1 MAVMW
6 AELACLEHSPSPLE
20 TPTHPEG
27 VLAHVAG
34 WLAPPK
40 CPTAGPDATD
50 EALMAAFCAGH
61 EGAFETLFGRHA
73 EPIRRL
79 ALRLTGDRALAI
91 DLTQTTFLSVVR
103 GRGRFRPGSL
113 FKPWLYAI
121 AMNALRDHR
130 RRARR
135 EVLDKAGVLP
145 EGSYEASWRDH
156 GLEREVHG
164 ALARLPPEQREAVV
178 LHQFE
183 GFSFHEIAQ
192 MLEVTETAVKVRAH
206 RGYERLRALLKDTW
220 VGHA

>member
-1 MAVMW
+1 MAVTW
-6 AELACLEHSPSPLE
+6 AGLARFEPSPSP
-20 TPTHPEG
+20 PGASTHQEG
-27 VLAHVAG
+27 VIAHVAG
-34 WLAPPK
+34 WLAPPR
-40 CPTAGPDATD
+40 CPTVGPDATD

-61 EGAFETLFGRHA
+61 DRAFETLFGRYA

-79 ALRLTGDRALAI
+79 ALRLTGDRVLAI

-135 EVLDKAGVLP
+135 EVLGEAGVLP
-145 EGSYEASWRDH
+145 ESSYEAAWRDH

-178 LHQFE
+178 LHQLE